1 MLKVFR
7 TPDDIDDSGRRIT
20 KLAYSVGNL
29 PENIMAQPS
38 TGPGGPSSNRRRSK
52 WVPGQGQLKIAVL
65 TFFVTVIVLLFN
77 LYYCNLGLWLIYKNP
92 AATLEGVL
100 EQTQSMMTKQILLSS
115 MAALLLSILVSLSF
129 YKLLGPIYRFKKYFR
144 DMQTGR
150 WTETCELRKGD
161 ELQDVK
167 EAINTTLRLMEER
180 MRKQHDV
187 LVETR
192 EVLDELSDVAT
203 ERDKIRELI
212 AKADAEDAEYSKRFG
227 ENGTSSA
234 REPAMATAEA
244 EAQPEPSTT

>member
-1 MLKVFR
+1 
-7 TPDDIDDSGRRIT
+7 
-20 KLAYSVGNL
+20 
-29 PENIMAQPS
+29 
-38 TGPGGPSSNRRRSK
+38 
-52 WVPGQGQLKIAVL
+52 VPGQGQLKIAIL

-92 AATLEGVL
+92 SATLEGVL

-129 YKLLGPIYRFKKYFR
+129 YKLLGPIYRFKQYFHQL
-144 DMQTGR
+144 QTGR
-150 WTETCELRKGD
+150 WTQSCELRQGD

-180 MRKQHDV
+180 MRSQHEV

-192 EVLDELSDVAT
+192 QVLDELAGVTT

-212 AKADAEDAEYSKRFG
+212 AKADAEDVEYAKRFG
-227 ENGTSSA
+227 EIEVTRA
-234 REPAMATAEA
+234 PEEPVMAGAA
-244 EAQPEPSTT
+244 AGVEAQPEPSTM